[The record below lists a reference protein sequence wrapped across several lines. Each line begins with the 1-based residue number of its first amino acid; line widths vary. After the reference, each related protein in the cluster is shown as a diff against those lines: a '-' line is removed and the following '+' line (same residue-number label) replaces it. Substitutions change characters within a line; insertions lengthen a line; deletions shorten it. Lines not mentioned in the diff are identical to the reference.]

1 MELDNRLKGQY
12 CPGEEACSETATF
25 PFFEDEIEPAS
36 PEAEERCKTCQLRET
51 KPGTE
56 DPELTAWIA
65 RALDIDLM
73 KNSGG
78 SFDVDSL
85 TIWDWAAVQALTSA
99 RDREQLK
106 ENRRRER
113 EQDRQQRG
121 ANLLA
126 KTGRRQ

>member
-85 TIWDWAAVQALTSA
+85 TIWDWAAACRAATLTPACCSMALGPSVW
-99 RDREQLK
+99 
-106 ENRRRER
+106 
-113 EQDRQQRG
+113 
-121 ANLLA
+121 ANMA
-126 KTGRRQ
+126 STRWAGSI